1 VPQQR
6 RRRVDVR
13 RRAHLLRDAEKRH
26 ALAVQLSAPSDEVV
40 HGGPASAERVGV
52 TGQPDPESGV
62 EVEPAA
68 PASGASLAGGWGGPF
83 APQYAVASTTA
94 ATAAR
99 SIRTGWRG

>member
-1 VPQQR
+1 
-6 RRRVDVR
+6 
-13 RRAHLLRDAEKRH
+13 
-26 ALAVQLSAPSDEVV
+26 VV

-62 EVEPAA
+62 EVEVGSRVAGGT
-68 PASGASLAGGWGGPF
+68 PASGASLEGGWGGPF
-83 APQYAVASTTA
+83 APQYAVARIAA